1 MRTISTFATV
11 TALGLAFL
19 AVASP
24 AEAQEAVSTYDVK
37 YEEVAN
43 NCASIGTGIVMK
55 SGKLRIRQEKKQL
68 FVDIEGF
75 PVMSGTPSKTG
86 AVRATSKIAPTRIQ
100 KVQGKFSAAGK
111 ADASVISLVFVGEYY
126 TEEKKA
132 LCTQSWNITG
142 ARDGD
147 GGEAKPPAA
156 APAPA
161 TPAPP
166 AKGSGK

>member
-1 MRTISTFATV
+1 MRTTTLATV
-11 TALGLAFL
+11 TALGLAF
-19 AVASP
+19 AIASP

-100 KVQGKFSAAGK
+100 KVQGKFQAAGK
-111 ADASVISLVFVGEYY
+111 ADGSLLSLVFVGEYY
-126 TEEKKA
+126 TEEKKP

-142 ARDGD
+142 TRDD

-161 TPAPP
+161 TPA
-166 AKGSGK
+166 K